1 MNVKMYLNQLST
13 LEAVIRARKKQL
25 DRLRKER
32 TYLSGVSYDSDRVQS
47 SGNTDQMKGSD
58 VLIDLEIE
66 IADKV
71 RAAVALREKIISE
84 IEQLQNPQYVQL
96 LMYRYIDGM
105 RFERIACEMGYSY
118 VRVTHLHGEALREF
132 AKLKDDIAKAKE

>member
-1 MNVKMYLNQLST
+1 MNVKMYLNQLRT

-25 DRLRKER
+25 NRLRQER

-84 IEQLQNPQYVQL
+84 IERLQNPQYVRL
-96 LMYRYIDGM
+96 LLYRYIDGM
-105 RFERIACEMGYSY
+105 RFEQIACEMGYSY
-118 VRVTHLHGEALREF
+118 VRVAHLHGEALQEF
-132 AKLKDDIAKAKE
+132 AKLKE

>member
-1 MNVKMYLNQLST
+1 MNVKMYLNQLRT

-25 DRLRKER
+25 DRLREER

-71 RAAVALREKIISE
+71 RAAVALREKIIGE

-105 RFERIACEMGYSY
+105 RFEQIACEMGYSY
-118 VRVTHLHGEALREF
+118 VRVTHLHGEALQEF
-132 AKLKDDIAKAKE
+132 AKLKE

>member
-1 MNVKMYLNQLST
+1 MNVKMYLNQLRT

-25 DRLRKER
+25 NRLRQER

-84 IEQLQNPQYVQL
+84 IEQLQNPQYVRL
-96 LMYRYIDGM
+96 LLYRYIDGM
-105 RFERIACEMGYSY
+105 RFEQIACEMGYSY
-118 VRVTHLHGEALREF
+118 VRVAHLHGEALQEF
-132 AKLKDDIAKAKE
+132 AKLKE